1 MSERIQ
7 KFLATLGVASRR
19 EIERMIDEGRIIVN
33 GQPAVAGQQI
43 DASDSVRIDGR
54 PIAMQRKAEPARV
67 LIYKKRTGELVT
79 RDDPEGRR
87 TVFRKLPKIG
97 SGRWI
102 ANGRLDINTSGLLM
116 FTNHGDRKRVV
127 SGKRV
132 SVRVALDGCR
142 N

>member
-1 MSERIQ
+1 MVRQPPRSTRTATLFPYTTLFRSRIQ

-67 LIYKKRTGELVT
+67 LIYKKRTGEQI
-79 RDDPEGRR
+79 GRASCR
-87 TVFRKLPKIG
+87 E
-97 SGRWI
+97 
-102 ANGRLDINTSGLLM
+102 
-116 FTNHGDRKRVV
+116 RVCQYV
-127 SGKRV
+127 
-132 SVRVALDGCR
+132 
-142 N
+142 

>member
-87 TVFRKLPKIG
+87 PVFRKLPKLG
-97 SGRWI
+97 SGRWH
-102 ANGRLDINTSGLLM
+102 ATGWLRTKPPGLLL
-116 FTNHGDRKRVV
+116 FTNPG
-127 SGKRV
+127 
-132 SVRVALDGCR
+132 
-142 N
+142 